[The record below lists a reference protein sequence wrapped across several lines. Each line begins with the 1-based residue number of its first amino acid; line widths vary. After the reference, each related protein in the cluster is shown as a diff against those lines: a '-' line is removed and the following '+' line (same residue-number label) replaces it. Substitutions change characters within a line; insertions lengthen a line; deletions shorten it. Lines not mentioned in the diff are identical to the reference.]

1 MLQLVRYVD
10 RTSKTKVWSVWLS
23 GGLANLKECINEWW
37 GTAAS
42 KFKKK
47 NRSAVAFHNFRFCQ
61 IFIAASRLSVKIG
74 ITLYSKVSK
83 RAI

>member
-42 KFKKK
+42 KFLKKI
-47 NRSAVAFHNFRFCQ
+47 VLQ
-61 IFIAASRLSVKIG
+61 
-74 ITLYSKVSK
+74 
-83 RAI
+83 